1 MRVGQGLAFHNDCLV
16 HDFAYELFG
25 RINLVN
31 GSLNF
36 DGLLA
41 LVVGVGILANLF
53 AVVQVLNVWILLLDD
68 VQ

>member
-1 MRVGQGLAFHNDCLV
+1 MRVSQGLAFHNDCLV

-53 AVVQVLNVWILLLDD
+53 AVV
-68 VQ
+68 

>member
-1 MRVGQGLAFHNDCLV
+1 MRVSQGLAFHNDCLV

-36 DGLLA
+36 DGLQA

-53 AVVQVLNVWILLLDD
+53 AVVQVLNVWIQLLDD
-68 VQ
+68 IR

>member
-1 MRVGQGLAFHNDCLV
+1 MRVGQGLAFHNDCLA
-16 HDFAYELFG
+16 HDFAYECFG
-25 RINLVN
+25 LINLVN

-53 AVVQVLNVWILLLDD
+53 AVVQVLNVWILLLDY